1 MRPPR
6 LPTSCSTRCRLK
18 LFQQPPD
25 PMLNA
30 AQTCIA
36 LNQLSVAHNRS
47 LPVYLQYARP
57 WMERDRDEVKLVLQ
71 QIVDDQEATVD
82 RIGTMIQAVG
92 QDVDP
97 GEFPIQFTSLH
108 DLSIDYLLEQ
118 LVKKQRAII
127 SICEQAVDDLAADAM
142 SQAVAQEA
150 IGNAKAHLDSL
161 QELVS

>member
-1 MRPPR
+1 
-6 LPTSCSTRCRLK
+6 
-18 LFQQPPD
+18 
-25 PMLNA
+25 
-30 AQTCIA
+30 
-36 LNQLSVAHNRS
+36 
-47 LPVYLQYARP
+47 
-57 WMERDRDEVKLVLQ
+57 MERDRDEAKLVLQ

-82 RIGTMIQAVG
+82 RIGTMIQAAG

-118 LVKKQRAII
+118 LVKEQRAII
-127 SICEQAVDDLAADAM
+127 SICEQAVDNLAADAM